1 MEDSSDSDESV
12 ILRAKQRQLR
22 KKEMGA
28 RLATRPDA
36 EAIHTHIAGTFFPV
50 VSARLSQLQSQF
62 RRHLDAKRD
71 EHSDSDPESDQD
83 KSGPMVRAAACG
95 LFFLLASR
103 YHVRFCIIDFGVV
116 SNAPVI

>member
-1 MEDSSDSDESV
+1 MIQRMTDTKSPLYPLQGHPCFAPHMEDSSDSDESV

-28 RLATRPDA
+28 RLATSSDA

-83 KSGPMVRAAACG
+83 KSGPMVRAAGSFSC
-95 LFFLLASR
+95 
-103 YHVRFCIIDFGVV
+103 
-116 SNAPVI
+116 